1 MVFSDTERVA
11 PRWLPVRFDE
21 LERTTAGVLEARD
34 RPLNALGHFAIWAN
48 LGAGLYLMIVGA
60 WLVPAL
66 SIPQAV
72 VVVMIGAA
80 LGSALVAIAVW
91 LGASANRPGVV
102 LARGA
107 LGESGANLYG
117 VLASFRHLAWGAL
130 QLAIASEIAAAA
142 MGRQGLGGG
151 RPLWAAIFGA
161 LVLGMV
167 LIGPAT
173 LIRRWLVPSAVITA
187 IIAVVF
193 TYSAWSG
200 FGVQPMVQ
208 REPVGGWPGMTGAV
222 DLVAVLALMWLPVAI
237 DVGRLGSPR
246 HAGISAFG
254 GLAAMTVWFVLIGV
268 LFVPAVDGRDI
279 AGFLLATPAGNLA
292 LVLILVLELD
302 GAAIS
307 LYSLASTAR
316 GWIPKA
322 DAAVPATIGG
332 AAVFAL
338 GAAVLDPFDFGDA
351 FLLLGA
357 AFAPLLGVLLAW
369 MLVRN
374 WWLETSARTRLGPD
388 GRVQIITGSM
398 SPPAFGGA
406 LAWALGFLL
415 YNWAA
420 PLDVPVW
427 TAVMSTVFDDVL
439 GLPFPAGIPGL
450 SATVLGFVAAFLV
463 TAAASTLRRKSFRD
477 DSTSMKNASVSAE
490 EVGTR

>member
-1 MVFSDTERVA
+1 MVFLDTERA
-11 PRWLPVRFDE
+11 STHGLPLRFDE
-21 LERTTAGVLEARD
+21 LERTTAGALQARD

-72 VVVMIGAA
+72 VAVLIGAG

-91 LGASANRPGVV
+91 LGASENRPGVV

-130 QLAIASEIAAAA
+130 QLAIAAEIAAVTTA
-142 MGRQGLGGG
+142 RLGLGGG

-173 LIRRWLVPSAVITA
+173 LIRRWLVPSIMITA

-193 TYSAWSG
+193 TYSAWSD
-200 FGVQPMVQ
+200 FGVQTMIQ

-237 DVGRLGSPR
+237 DVGRLGAPR
-246 HAGISAFG
+246 RAGISAFL
-254 GLAAMTVWFVLIGV
+254 GLGTMTVWFVLIGV
-268 LFVPAVDGRDI
+268 LFVPAVDGRDL
-279 AGFLLATPAGNLA
+279 AGFLLATPAGNMA
-292 LVLILVLELD
+292 LLLVLVLELD

-357 AFAPLLGVLLAW
+357 AFAPLLGALLG
-369 MLVRN
+369 
-374 WWLETSARTRLGPD
+374 ARLAR
-388 GRVQIITGSM
+388 RITGRAR
-398 SPPAFGGA
+398 PPLLGGA
-406 LAWALGFLL
+406 LAWAIGFLL

-427 TAVMSTVFDDVL
+427 TNAMSTVFNGL
-439 GLPFPAGIPGL
+439 LRLPFPAGIPGL
-450 SATVLGFVAAFLV
+450 SATVLSFGVAFLL
-463 TAAASTLRRKSFRD
+463 TGAAAVLPRWSVGAGAKSGKN
-477 DSTSMKNASVSAE
+477 TSVTVG

>member
-1 MVFSDTERVA
+1 MHEEDR
-11 PRWLPVRFDE
+11 RFDE
-21 LERTTAGVLEARD
+21 LERTTAGALQARD
-34 RPLNALGHFAIWAN
+34 RPLNVLGHFAIWAN
-48 LGAGLYLMIVGA
+48 LGAGLYLIIVGA

-72 VVVMIGAA
+72 LAVLIGAA

-91 LGASANRPGVV
+91 LGASENRPGVV

-117 VLASFRHLAWGAL
+117 VLSVFRHLAWGAL
-130 QLAIASEIAAAA
+130 QLAIAAEIAAQT
-142 MGRQGLGGG
+142 MGRLGLGGG

-167 LIGPAT
+167 LVGPAT
-173 LIRRWLVPSAVITA
+173 LIRRWLVPSAVLAALIG
-187 IIAVVF
+187 IVIF
-193 TYSAWSG
+193 YSAWSG
-200 FGVQPMVQ
+200 FGVQTMIE

-237 DVGRLGSPR
+237 DVGRLGAPR
-246 HAGISAFG
+246 RAGISAFL
-254 GLAAMTVWFVLIGV
+254 GLATMTAWFVLIGV
-268 LFVPAVDGRDI
+268 LFVPAVDGRDL
-279 AGFLLATPAGNLA
+279 AGFLLATPAGNMA
-292 LVLILVLELD
+292 LLLILVLELD
-302 GAAIS
+302 GAALS

-322 DAAVPATIGG
+322 DAALPATIGG

-357 AFAPLLGVLLAW
+357 AFVPLLGVLLAS

-374 WWLETSARTRLGPD
+374 WWLKASAKTRLDPT
-388 GRVQIITGSM
+388 GRAQIITGSIA
-398 SPPAFGGA
+398 SPVLGGA
-406 LAWALGFLL
+406 LAWAMGFLL

-427 TAVMSTVFDDVL
+427 TAAMSRLFDDL
-439 GLPFPAGIPGL
+439 LRLPFPAGIPGL
-450 SATVLGFVAAFLV
+450 SATALSFVAAFLV
-463 TAAASTLRRKSFRD
+463 TVAAAASRRRSFGA
-477 DSTSMKNASVSAE
+477 SSKLGKNTSVTVE

>member
-1 MVFSDTERVA
+1 MAFPDIEVSTHGS
-11 PRWLPVRFDE
+11 PLRFDE
-21 LERTTAGVLEARD
+21 LERTTSGALDAAM
-34 RPLNALGHFAIWAN
+34 RPLGALGHFALWAN

-60 WLVPAL
+60 WLVPSL

-72 VVVMIGAA
+72 FATLLGAA
-80 LGSALVAIAVW
+80 LGSTLVAIAVW
-91 LGASANRPGVV
+91 LGASENRPAVV
-102 LARGA
+102 LYRGA
-107 LGESGANLYG
+107 LGEYGANLYG

-142 MGRQGLGGG
+142 MGRLGLGGG
-151 RPLWAAIFGA
+151 RVLWAAIFGA

-173 LIRRWLVPSAVITA
+173 LVRRWLVPSVVITV

-193 TYSAWSG
+193 AYSAWSG
-200 FGVQPMVQ
+200 FGVQTMIQ
-208 REPVGGWPGMTGAV
+208 REPTGGWPGMTGAV

-237 DVGRLGSPR
+237 DVGRLGAPR
-246 HAGISAFG
+246 RAGISAFL
-254 GLAAMTVWFVLIGV
+254 GLGSMTVWFVLIGV
-268 LFVPAVDGRDI
+268 LFVPAVDGRDL
-279 AGFLLATPAGNLA
+279 AGFLMATPAGSMA
-292 LVLILVLELD
+292 LLLILVIELD

-357 AFAPLLGVLLAW
+357 AFVPLLGVLLAS

-374 WWLETSARTRLGPD
+374 WWLKTTAKTRIDPD
-388 GRVQIITGSM
+388 GRLRIITGSV
-398 SPPAFGGA
+398 SPPVFGGT

-420 PLDVPVW
+420 PLEVPVW
-427 TAVMSTVFDDVL
+427 TAGMSLVFGDL
-439 GLPFPAGIPGL
+439 MGLPFPAGIPGL

-463 TAAASTLRRKSFRD
+463 TVAAAMLRRKGLGDESKL
-477 DSTSMKNASVSAE
+477 MKNASVGVE